1 MATYKN
7 IGLLFNKHYFK
18 NINFSNIEH
27 RDNEPKIAQNNQIL
41 FDTVFD
47 ASVQAIG
54 GQQIELE
61 TTYPGL
67 FLGSGYPH
75 ETGVLG
81 ELKLGFY
88 FDHTTGLPV
97 IPGSSVKGVLR
108 SAFEV
113 DVDKKGNNVTGDKSV
128 EFIKDLLDE
137 TKERKTKLSNDD
149 IDKFKNTLTID
160 KLKYLIKQIF
170 GDQKTPGNDIFF
182 DAYPIESNNN
192 NGLFLSNDFITPHK
206 DNPLKNPVPLQ
217 FLKILP
223 QVTFRFDFKLT
234 ENEDMTAELKKELF
248 KQILLDLG
256 IGAKTNV
263 GYGQFV
269 LNKEENESRESYK
282 KPSLAEIKQE
292 NAEKEANK
300 TEAERRIVKGA
311 RLKCNVVEITNR
323 EVFFMFDWDKELKF
337 TKKRM
342 KLNVELKINNI
353 IEIEIVEDF
362 YVFRKVLFSNSVTII
377 Q

>member
-1 MATYKN
+1 MATN
-7 IGLLFNKHYFK
+7 IGHLYYKQYFNGLQLHRNTGQPKLDNPINKKLFNLPL
-18 NINFSNIEH
+18 
-27 RDNEPKIAQNNQIL
+27 DNYSGLIKTPYEQSSFPL
-41 FDTVFD
+41 
-47 ASVQAIG
+47 
-54 GQQIELE
+54 
-61 TTYPGL
+61 TTLYPGL
-67 FLGSGYPH
+67 LIGSGYNH
-75 ETGVLG
+75 EVGG
-81 ELKLGFY
+81 KEIENELKLGFY
-88 FDHTTGLPV
+88 FDHTTGVPV
-97 IPGSSVKGVLR
+97 IPGSSVKGMLR
-108 SAFEV
+108 SAFKKANGDYIKEILEHLGIEYKREISELEKAIFENSEEV
-113 DVDKKGNNVTGDKSV
+113 GVYN
-128 EFIKDLLDE
+128 
-137 TKERKTKLSNDD
+137 R
-149 IDKFKNTLTID
+149 
-160 KLKYLIKQIF
+160 
-170 GDQKTPGNDIFF
+170 DIFF
-182 DAYPIESNNN
+182 DAYPLKSGNRTENVNTV
-192 NGLFLSNDFITPHK
+192 FLANDYITHHE
-206 DNPLKNPVPLQ
+206 NPLKNPNPVQ

-223 QVTFRFDFKLT
+223 NVQFQFNFKLQ
-234 ENEDMTAELKKELF
+234 NSGGLTAEQKKDLF

-256 IGAKTNV
+256 VGAKTNV
-263 GYGQFV
+263 GYGQFM
-269 LNKEENESRESYK
+269 LNKEENESGESYK

>member
-1 MATYKN
+1 MATYQN
-7 IGLLFNKHYFK
+7 PGLLFNKHYFK
-18 NINFSNIEH
+18 DINFRDLDGNSNETLLKNNNNDLLNSLFNTH
-27 RDNEPKIAQNNQIL
+27 LVPKYPN
-41 FDTVFD
+41 TRT
-47 ASVQAIG
+47 
-54 GQQIELE
+54 IELI
-61 TTYPGL
+61 TVYPGL
-67 FLGSGYPH
+67 FSGSGYGH
-75 ETGVLG
+75 EISVKG
-81 ELKLGFY
+81 EIKLGFY

-108 SAFEV
+108 SAFE
-113 DVDKKGNNVTGDKSV
+113 
-128 EFIKDLLDE
+128 KDN
-137 TKERKTKLSNDD
+137 RNY
-149 IDKFKNTLTID
+149 I
-160 KLKYLIKQIF
+160 KYLLKEELEIENTDNINIADLEQNIF
-170 GDQKTPGNDIFF
+170 EGTEGQSLYKKDIFF
-182 DAYPIESNNN
+182 DAFPVATADKDEH
-192 NGLFLSNDFITPHK
+192 FLGNDYITPHE
-206 DNPLKNPVPLQ
+206 NPLKNPIPLQ

-223 QVTFRFDFKLT
+223 QVTFRFSFDLKDFNSESGNGLKAEQKLQ
-234 ENEDMTAELKKELF
+234 LF